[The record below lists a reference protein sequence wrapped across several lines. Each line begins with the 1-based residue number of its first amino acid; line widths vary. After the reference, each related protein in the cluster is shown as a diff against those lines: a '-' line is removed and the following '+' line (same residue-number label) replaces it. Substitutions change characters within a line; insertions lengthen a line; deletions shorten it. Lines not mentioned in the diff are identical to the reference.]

1 MLDPN
6 LRREIQDE
14 IRQTLMVI
22 LPALTGSKTTSQ
34 TETIDQLYPGMP
46 EIADRPIMHPYG
58 VVSRAPKGTNS
69 IAARIGE
76 HTSNRMIIG
85 HMDNARKDISL
96 NEGEVV
102 LYNEFGQQIRLEQDK
117 INLGKSADE
126 PAVLGNVLVELL
138 GEIMD
143 ILINGNS
150 VLTTTPG
157 NPSAP
162 NPLVASQLTAFKSQ
176 YLTTATT
183 NILSQETFV
192 ERKAP

>member
-1 MLDPN
+1 
-6 LRREIQDE
+6 
-14 IRQTLMVI
+14 
-22 LPALTGSKTTSQ
+22 
-34 TETIDQLYPGMP
+34 
-46 EIADRPIMHPYG
+46 MHPYG
-58 VVSRAPKGTNS
+58 IVSRAPEGTNS
-69 IAARIGE
+69 VAARMGE
-76 HTSNRMIIG
+76 HASNRMIIG

-102 LYNEFGQQIRLEQDK
+102 FYNKHGQQVRLEQDK

-126 PAVLGNVLVELL
+126 PVVLGNVLVELL
-138 GEIMD
+138 GEILD

-162 NPLVASQLTAFKSQ
+162 NPLIASQLTAFKSQ

-192 ERKAP
+192 ERQAP